1 MKRFDNN
8 LIDNGLIGSS
18 ENYGESNK
26 RYNVGLGYRFNRP
39 FGSVAPL
46 NDYEYVIQRNKG
58 GERIGLYSEDLHK
71 SGKGKGTVLTP
82 PDKEWRLKYANE
94 GDIKVKPSSTGH
106 LKDF

>member
-1 MKRFDNN
+1 MKRFDDD
-8 LIDNGLIGSS
+8 LIKNGFIGSS

-46 NDYEYVIQRNKG
+46 NDYDYITQRNKG
-58 GERIGLYSEDLHK
+58 GERIGLYSQDLHK
-71 SGKGKGTVLTP
+71 SGKGKG
-82 PDKEWRLKYANE
+82 
-94 GDIKVKPSSTGH
+94 DISTRQNSTGH